1 MSFPVD
7 AGSKTSVTSG
17 SGWVGVQITATA
29 AQREDVRKTLGGEE
43 KEDGKTE
50 RGSWREQRKKERKEG
65 KEGEEREGRNGGE
78 TEMEGWCE
86 RARGGSQSC

>member
-1 MSFPVD
+1 M
-7 AGSKTSVTSG
+7 
-17 SGWVGVQITATA
+17 
-29 AQREDVRKTLGGEE
+29 
-43 KEDGKTE
+43 
-50 RGSWREQRKKERKEG
+50 KERKEG